1 MRILNHFSKFGGNIL
16 QYQRKLHFI
25 HDSKKKKKKKQ
36 NRIFQEVENNCQSLH
51 PQTIITYSKPSLQE
65 YVKSKL

>member
-1 MRILNHFSKFGGNIL
+1 MRTLNHFQSLEETFSGARESYISFMTLKN
-16 QYQRKLHFI
+16 
-25 HDSKKKKKKKQ
+25 KQ
-36 NRIFQEVENNCQSLH
+36 TNKNRIFQEVENNCQSLH